1 MKEYRVITGRWTPED
16 RGKPRSQKS
25 FENKV
30 ESALKEGWETEGP
43 AQISWGG
50 DTRSNGA
57 AIERQVTVCQ
67 TLVKR

>member
-1 MKEYRVITGRWTPED
+1 MKRYRVITGRWTPTD
-16 RGKPRSQKS
+16 RGKSKNQKD

-30 ESALKEGWETEGP
+30 ESALNEGWETEGP
-43 AQISWGG
+43 AQVSWGG
-50 DTRSNGA
+50 ETRSNGA